1 VGILDVDIE
10 KLRKEIDL
18 IDERILELLRK
29 RMRISAEIG
38 RMKREKGIP
47 IYDERREAEVLE
59 RAGIFSNVFKEIVT
73 MSKSVQER
81 KKLGIIGFGRMGRFM
96 AEELSPFVDIAY
108 WDPNVSSNEFQ
119 KVELE
124 ELAEKSDMIMVSTPT
139 LAAADVIKRAG
150 SMMQENSIIFDISTV
165 KSGLKEALESVRG
178 RSCSIHPMFGP
189 CGNREKKVL
198 LIKVKGDCSDLLR
211 ILLLAGFRVKTSSF
225 ELHDRM
231 IAKTIGIPYLLAA
244 SLLLMTGK
252 EEIAHGGTSL
262 SYFLRYSS
270 CISGENAEL
279 FEEIIGNKELD
290 SAVNDLLSAMKKVI
304 ETVRSGKVGN
314 ILEELRKRAPEDP
327 KKAYKLFCKFINSSC

>member
-29 RMRISAEIG
+29 RMRISVEIG

-96 AEELSPFVDIAY
+96 ARELSPFVDISY

-124 ELAEKSDMIMVSTPT
+124 ELAEKSDMIMVSTPAS
-139 LAAADVIKRAG
+139 AAADVIKRAG

-225 ELHDRM
+225 ELHDKM
-231 IAKTIGIPYLLAA
+231 IARTIGIPYLLAV

-252 EEIAHGGTSL
+252 EEMAHGGTSL
-262 SYFLRYSS
+262 LYFLRYSS
-270 CISGENAEL
+270 YIAGEKVEL
-279 FEEIIGNKELD
+279 LKEIIGNKELD
-290 SAVNDLLSAMKKVI
+290 SAIDDLFLTMKKVI
-304 ETVRSGKVGN
+304 EAARGGN
-314 ILEELRKRAPEDP
+314 IEYIVEDLRKKAPEDP
-327 KKAYKLFCKFINSSC
+327 KRAYELFCKFIKMK

>member
-1 VGILDVDIE
+1 MDVDIE

-124 ELAEKSDMIMVSTPT
+124 ELAEKSDMIMVSTPAS
-139 LAAADVIKRAG
+139 AAVDVIKRAG
-150 SMMQENSIIFDISTV
+150 SMMQKDSIIFDISTV

-189 CGNREKKVL
+189 CGNGEKKVL

-211 ILLLAGFRVKTSSF
+211 ILLLAGFRVKMSFF
-225 ELHDRM
+225 ELHDKM
-231 IAKTIGIPYLLAA
+231 IARTIGIPYLFAI
-244 SLLLMTGK
+244 SLLLMTG
-252 EEIAHGGTSL
+252 EEEMAHGGTSL
-262 SYFLRYSS
+262 LYFLRYSS
-270 CISGENAEL
+270 YIAGEKVEL
-279 FEEIIGNKELD
+279 LKEIIGNKELD
-290 SAVNDLLSAMKKVI
+290 SAVDYLFLTMKKVI
-304 ETVRSGKVGN
+304 EAARGGN
-314 ILEELRKRAPEDP
+314 IEYIVEDLRKKALEDP
-327 KKAYKLFCKFINSSC
+327 KRAYELFCKFIKMK